1 MYKVMTA
8 AVLAGAMSIAGCT
21 MTDQERL
28 IAGGIVG
35 AGAGL
40 LTASA
45 FRANSNWTIVSVLA
59 GAAVGTLVARNAQ
72 TGECAYYAGTDAQGR
87 DRYEVRPC
95 PR

>member
-8 AVLAGAMSIAGCT
+8 AVLAGTMTFAGCT
-21 MTDQERL
+21 MNEQERM
-28 IAGGIVG
+28 IAGGLVG

-45 FRANSNWTIVSVLA
+45 FQANSNWTIVSVLA
-59 GAAVGTLVARNAQ
+59 GAAVGTMVARNAQ
-72 TGECAYYAGTDAQGR
+72 TNECAYYAGTDAQGR
-87 DRYEVRPC
+87 DRYDVRPC

>member
-45 FRANSNWTIVSVLA
+45 FGANSNWTVVSVLA

>member
-21 MTDQERL
+21 MTEQERL

-59 GAAVGTLVARNAQ
+59 GAAVGTLVARNQQ